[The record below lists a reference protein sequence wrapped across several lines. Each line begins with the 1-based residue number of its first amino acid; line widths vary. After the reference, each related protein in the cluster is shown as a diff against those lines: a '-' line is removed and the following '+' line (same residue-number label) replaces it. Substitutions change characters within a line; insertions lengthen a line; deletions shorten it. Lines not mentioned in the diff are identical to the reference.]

1 LNQVAPAE
9 RVIGEI
15 RNESSE
21 SSVSSKVKTIKVCIR
36 QHLIGRKQNGLF
48 LEGSEAA

>member
-15 RNESSE
+15 RNESS
-21 SSVSSKVKTIKVCIR
+21 KVKTIKVCLR

-48 LEGSEAA
+48 VEGSEAA